1 MRILKIR
8 SYQFRNL
15 ASVDLDLTGDAHFF
29 LGANG
34 QGKTNLLEAVG
45 MLTAL
50 RSFRTQ
56 DMAALV
62 GWKTQGGAHLHFTV
76 DHPRM
81 GETEVDIA
89 IEGRSRTVKVDG
101 NPVAKLADFI
111 GSFAT
116 VALSSQDIQMLRGS
130 PQLRRRFL
138 DLAVASVDPF
148 YYNALRSYHQA
159 LRERNALLKQ
169 RAAPALFRPF
179 EQLLVQ
185 AAESLQQL
193 RKSSLAYL
201 DRHFQEAYRVISPEE
216 EAPELVYR
224 PSGQWQTAAEFQAI
238 LDVNRDRDRTRET
251 TGIGPHRDDFA
262 LRLLDH
268 RAREYASEGQ
278 QRGMVLALRL
288 AQMHWI
294 REKTGLSPVILADD
308 ILGELDPQR
317 QQGFWRS
324 VGNGQ
329 QLLATGTRP
338 PTGPE
343 GCAWQIWRV
352 EKGKIVKGVGA

>member
-1 MRILKIR
+1 MRILSLR

-15 ASVDLDLTGDAHFF
+15 SSVDLKLDGDAHFF

-34 QGKTNLLEAVG
+34 QGKTNLLEAIG
-45 MLTAL
+45 LLTAL

-62 GWKTQGGAHLHFTV
+62 GWQTQGGAHLRFNV
-76 DHPRM
+76 EHPKM
-81 GETEVDIA
+81 GETEVLIA
-89 IEGRSRTVKVDG
+89 VEGRKRSVEVDG
-101 NPVAKLADFI
+101 NRLDKLADFI
-111 GSFAT
+111 GLFPT
-116 VALSSQDIQMLRGS
+116 VALSSQDIQMLRGA

-138 DLAVASVDPF
+138 DLSIASVDPV
-148 YYNALRSYHQA
+148 YYEALRTYHQA

-169 RAAPALFRPF
+169 RASPALFRPF
-179 EQLLVQ
+179 EQLLVK

-193 RKSSLAYL
+193 RIKSLGYL
-201 DRHFQEAYRVISPEE
+201 DKHFQEAYRIISPEE

-224 PSGQWQTAAEFQAI
+224 PSGQWQTAAELQAI
-238 LDVNRDRDRTRET
+238 LDANREKDRMRET
-251 TGIGPHRDDFA
+251 TGTGPHRDDFV

-278 QRGMVLALRL
+278 QRGLVLALRL

-294 REKTGLSPVILADD
+294 REQTGFSPIILADD

-317 QQGFWRS
+317 QRGFWRS
-324 VGNGQ
+324 IGSGH
-329 QLLATGTRP
+329 QLFATGTRP

-343 GCAWQIWRV
+343 GCEWQIWHV
-352 EKGKIVKGVGA
+352 NKGTIAREAVS